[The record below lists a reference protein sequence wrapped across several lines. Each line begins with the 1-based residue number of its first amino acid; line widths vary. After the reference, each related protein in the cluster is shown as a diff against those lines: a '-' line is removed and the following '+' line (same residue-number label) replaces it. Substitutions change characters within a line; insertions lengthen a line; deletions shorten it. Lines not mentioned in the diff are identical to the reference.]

1 MAKLLKTSITGSS
14 GTTSLLVSG
23 SSILMPGMSGS
34 VDSGSAGQMYVD
46 FAPRNRGLKMKLT
59 QAGSFGSATS
69 PYTCLGAWQ
78 TEASLPT
85 GKSGPG
91 GGFGESVS
99 SAVAAG
105 GFTPGGSTTET
116 VEYNGTSWATG
127 GNLSNARYADASA
140 GTQNAGLLY
149 GGYIS
154 SSPNDKVTC
163 TEKYNGA
170 TWSNGGAMINARR
183 KLGGNGLQNDAL
195 AVGGDTVPSTSALNE
210 EYNGSAW
217 AAGGNLTSTKHLLML
232 HFHLPR
238 HVQN

>member
-105 GFTPGGSTTET
+105 GFTPSGATSET

-127 GNLSNARYADASA
+127 GSLAYGRYSDL
-140 GTQNAGLLY
+140 GM
-149 GGYIS
+149 
-154 SSPNDKVTC
+154 DK
-163 TEKYNGA
+163 K
-170 TWSNGGAMINARR
+170 
-183 KLGGNGLQNDAL
+183 
-195 AVGGDTVPSTSALNE
+195 
-210 EYNGSAW
+210 
-217 AAGGNLTSTKHLLML
+217 
-232 HFHLPR
+232 
-238 HVQN
+238 